1 MEGIDKS
8 KKSGFARWLPFI
20 IPGVVIV
27 LLLPVA
33 IAIGINNDEGRN
45 ESTEPVTTPNAEEQT
60 TPEAGAIEVTNFA
73 FVPNDLTVAPSAT
86 LTFDNTSDSEHRI
99 KIGDAEPHVLPPGE
113 TWEWESTDAGT
124 FDLVCTLHP
133 NEMTGEVVVE

>member
-8 KKSGFARWLPFI
+8 QKSGFARWLPFI

-33 IAIGINNDEGRN
+33 LYIGFSNDEGRN
-45 ESTEPVTTPNAEEQT
+45 ESTDPVTTPEAEEQT
-60 TPEAGAIEVTNFA
+60 TPVAGAIEVTNFA
-73 FVPNDLTVAPSAT
+73 FVPNELNVASGAT
-86 LTFDNTSDSEHRI
+86 LTFDNTSASEHRL
-99 KIGDAEPHVLPPGE
+99 KIGDAEPEVLQSGDK
-113 TWEWESTDAGT
+113 WEWQAEEAGT

-133 NEMTGEVVVE
+133 NEMTGEITVE